1 MSSATLELIPAIS
14 ATNSCVIHCGAEEK
28 RFRRGVNCFR
38 IKVRCFRA
46 AWRRFPIKIQQV
58 KRPSFYPKK
67 WHFLPLKEGLFTYR
81 TLIRKQSPLI
91 GKQRTLIRKAQS
103 LRSHSFCRL
112 QGTKK
117 APHSCEALFNLAATY
132 FPTWC
137 SSIIGD
143 AGLNFS
149 VRNGK
154 RCAPAL

>member
-1 MSSATLELIPAIS
+1 MSCQALRFPRQLLR
-14 ATNSCVIHCGAEEK
+14 NSFQRCTAHLQVVAN
-28 RFRRGVNCFR
+28 RFRKAEDRFR
-38 IKVRCFRA
+38 SKC
-46 AWRRFPIKIQQV
+46 RRFPIKIQQV

-81 TLIRKQSPLI
+81 TLIRK
-91 GKQRTLIRKAQS
+91 AQS

-112 QGTKK
+112 PNTKK

>member
-28 RFRRGVNCFR
+28 RFRRGVNCFH
-38 IKVRCFRA
+38 IKVRCFRT

-81 TLIRKQSPLI
+81 TLIRK
-91 GKQRTLIRKAQS
+91 AQS

-112 QGTKK
+112 PNTKK